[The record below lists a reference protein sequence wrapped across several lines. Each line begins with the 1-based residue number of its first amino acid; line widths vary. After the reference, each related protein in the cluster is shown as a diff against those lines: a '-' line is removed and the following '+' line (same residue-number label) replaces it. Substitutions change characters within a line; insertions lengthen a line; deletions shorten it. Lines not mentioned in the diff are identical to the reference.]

1 MSVLKE
7 KERKAWKWFTTT
19 DMEDPAS
26 LSFRQPL
33 TYVSYSQTSLTLS
46 DVFGNYRVFLLVPQC
61 MKNRYN
67 TGWQMSWSARAA
79 LYKISEIDENI
90 LSEHRLFCHKFK
102 ICPDLRAFWELLI
115 EQCGLN
121 IFYKR

>member
-19 DMEDPAS
+19 DMEDPAL

-33 TYVSYSQTSLTLS
+33 TYVSYSQTSHTLS

-61 MKNRYN
+61 MKIWYN

-102 ICPDLRAFWELLI
+102 ICPDLRAFWEWLS
-115 EQCGLN
+115 
-121 IFYKR
+121 K